1 MIKTPS
7 ALKPPLRGGNT
18 MMALG
23 FARHFDFCIPS
34 SFAAFRYTLLHCL
47 IHPAGS
53 GPSVKPSCSP
63 PLPRGCLA
71 NTLIRPP
78 QRQRRANPSPS
89 SFLSPMLFVPSCRGD
104 HYVYGP
110 STGSVPAPFPAKR
123 SWRFAVTARQSWQH
137 RYRRHRSPLQ
147 QAQCRHCDSHQQR
160 QQAWWFVL
168 KYRVKR
174 HKRVNT

>member
-1 MIKTPS
+1 MRSRRSTQNQTHSWRESCCLTLLMIKTPS

-23 FARHFDFCIPS
+23 FARHLDFFIPS

-47 IHPAGS
+47 HPAGS
-53 GPSVKPSCSP
+53 GPSVTPSCSP

-89 SFLSPMLFVPSCRGD
+89 SFLSPS
-104 HYVYGP
+104 
-110 STGSVPAPFPAKR
+110 

-174 HKRVNT
+174 HKRGR